1 MGHRAVGVTGVTG
14 ALRVRSSSQIFPT
27 PILSY
32 VSHGKNLTNQTLCLS
47 HKMKIPTDTGTFKSQ
62 HGTRMCH
69 ISRHHCSIQ
78 FYIYLTKLS
87 NSILCFCFQIVSQI
101 FPWRGL
107 GEEATMEE
115 YIKWGLIC
123 ITSTYAKAAFW
134 TRYHFII
141 VFGTPVIM
149 SVIG

>member
-1 MGHRAVGVTGVTG
+1 MKNMWISTAVMTLVRATNTDIKQWTLLTPAFVAFPISGLFLVANSTCRSVGVQCAMSQDIIVPFNSTSI
-14 ALRVRSSSQIFPT
+14 LR
-27 PILSY
+27 
-32 VSHGKNLTNQTLCLS
+32 
-47 HKMKIPTDTGTFKSQ
+47 
-62 HGTRMCH
+62 
-69 ISRHHCSIQ
+69 
-78 FYIYLTKLS
+78 

-123 ITSTYAKAAFW
+123 ITSAYAKAAFW

>member
-1 MGHRAVGVTGVTG
+1 MKNMWISTAMMT
-14 ALRVRSSSQIFPT
+14 LVR
-27 PILSY
+27 
-32 VSHGKNLTNQTLCLS
+32 LTNTDIKQWTLLTPAFIAFPISGLFLVANTTC
-47 HKMKIPTDTGTFKSQ
+47 GCV
-62 HGTRMCH
+62 MCYV
-69 ISRHHCSIQ
+69 SRHHCSVQ
-78 FYIYLTKLS
+78 FYIYLTQLS

-134 TRYHFII
+134 TRYHFVI